1 MMYDLKMV
9 SILLVAV
16 VLVAACGK
24 KQTEE
29 QLFQQADKFESESNW
44 EEAVHAY
51 NKIVRDYPESENA
64 DKALHKTAF
73 IYYNNLK
80 DFKKSIELHKTLTES
95 YPESNY
101 LPQASFMIGFIY
113 ANDMGDFESAKA
125 AYTGFLEKFPEN
137 ELAESVKWE
146 LNNLGKDVNE
156 QVLHLFEDSEA
167 NGASKSN

>member
-1 MMYDLKMV
+1 MKYHLRTL
-9 SILLVAV
+9 SILLVTV
-16 VLVAACGK
+16 VIVSACGK

-29 QLFQQADKFESESNW
+29 ELFQQGDKFETESNW
-44 EEAVHAY
+44 EEALHAY
-51 NKIVRDYPESENA
+51 NKVVRDYPESENA
-64 DKALHKTAF
+64 DKALHKSAF

-80 DFKKSIELHKTLTES
+80 DFEKSIELHKTMIES
-95 YPESNY
+95 YPESSY
-101 LPQASFMIGFIY
+101 LPQAAFMIGFIY
-113 ANDMGDFESAKA
+113 ANDMNDFDSAKA
-125 AYTGFLEKFPEN
+125 AYESFLEKYPDN